1 MKTWQITP
9 EDQQALQIIFRDG
22 EKCLSDLVR
31 EIYGIDTGKDGKE
44 LVDDKLK
51 KINMF
56 KNHLKKLCD
65 DGFLQTRI
73 SKTERSRHKVTVY
86 FMPSEI
92 IIGKGILLIL
102 NDAGIDVTQLRQVM
116 KYAKPDGESFILPLS
131 L

>member
-1 MKTWQITP
+1 MKPWQIMP
-9 EDQQALQIIFRDG
+9 EDLQALQIIYRDG

-31 EIYGIDTGKDGKE
+31 EIYGIDTDKNGKE

-56 KNHLKKLCD
+56 KHHLKNLCK
-65 DGFLQTRI
+65 DGFLQTRV
-73 SKTERSRHKVTVY
+73 SKTDKSRHKVTVY

-92 IIGKGILLIL
+92 IIGKGILLIM
-102 NDAGIDVTQLRQVM
+102 NDDGIDVTQLRQVM